1 MKIIGLDI
9 GTKRIGVARADSTTR
24 IAVPSGF
31 ITVDGNEWAEI
42 EKLAKLHSTN
52 WFVLGLPRSNEGN
65 ETQQSQYVRSFAKEL
80 LKRIPDA
87 KIRFQDES
95 LTSVE
100 AEERLKARK
109 NNYEKGE
116 IDSEAA
122 AIILQ
127 DFLES
132 FKSNSETVSP
142 EVALR
147 AARPSLT
154 TSGDRFQNSLETI
167 QQTAKTVAKKES
179 DRVKMNA
186 KKTKH
191 PLGLNLIYYI
201 K

>member
-31 ITVDGNEWAEI
+31 INVDGTEWTEI
-42 EKLAKLHSTN
+42 EKLAKLYSTN

-109 NNYEKGE
+109 SNYEKGE

-122 AIILQ
+122 TIILQ

-132 FKSNSETVSP
+132 FRGGSGTPSSSE
-142 EVALR
+142 ALSS
-147 AARPSLT
+147 RPSLR
-154 TSGDRFQNSLETI
+154 G
-167 QQTAKTVAKKES
+167 
-179 DRVKMNA
+179 
-186 KKTKH
+186 
-191 PLGLNLIYYI
+191 
-201 K
+201 